1 MISSGS
7 LAIERLLAGTG
18 FTAAKPA
25 SLALLSGPGA
35 KLHVA
40 SSIPSREAGASP
52 LPTGLDAVD
61 QLLGGGLPRGRLT
74 ELVGRKSGGRFS
86 VVLAALAS
94 ATSAGDAAALVD
106 RGGHFDPQAAL
117 EAGVELE
124 RILWARPRRVKE
136 ALAAAEML
144 LATGF
149 PLVAVELGLPPLS
162 GAPPEAAW
170 VRLARAAESEHAAF
184 VLSTPYRVSGFAA
197 GAVVRMDEG
206 RPVWVGGGGGAPRL
220 LTGKAS
226 RLFLEREQRGSSR
239 AGEPLSLSVA
249 EGAFATRFF
258 PLPARSPFCHPEPLA
273 SARDRLREGSLPST
287 RLASALA

>member
-1 MISSGS
+1 MSASGS
-7 LAIERLLAGTG
+7 LAIERLLAGPG
-18 FTAAKPA
+18 FAAKPS

-40 SSIPSREAGASP
+40 SAMPAREEPASP
-52 LPTGLDAVD
+52 LPTGLEPIDR
-61 QLLGGGLPRGRLT
+61 LLGGGLPRGRLT
-74 ELVGRKSGGRFS
+74 ELVGRAASGRFS

-149 PLVAVELGLPPLS
+149 PLVAVELGLAPLS
-162 GAPPEAAW
+162 GAAPEAAW
-170 VRLARAAESEHAAF
+170 VRLARAAESERAAF

-197 GAVVRMDEG
+197 GAVLRMDAE
-206 RPVWVGGGGGAPRL
+206 RPVWVGASPRL
-220 LTGKAS
+220 LLGTAS
-226 RLFLEREQRGSSR
+226 RLSLERELHGSAR
-239 AGEPLSLSVA
+239 AGEILSLHVTGSLLPLSPG
-249 EGAFATRFF
+249 EGRGEGG
-258 PLPARSPFCHPEPLA
+258 ARAGKFL
-273 SARDRLREGSLPST
+273 
-287 RLASALA
+287 SALA

>member
-1 MISSGS
+1 MTVSAP
-7 LAIERLLAGTG
+7 LAVERLLAGSG
-18 FTAAKPA
+18 FAAKPA

-40 SSIPSREAGASP
+40 SALPSRETGASP
-52 LPTGLDAVD
+52 LPTGLDSID
-61 QLLGGGLPRGRLT
+61 RLLGGGLARGRLT
-74 ELVGRKSGGRFS
+74 ELVGRKSSGRFS
-86 VVLAALAS
+86 VVVAALAS

-106 RGGHFDPQAAL
+106 RGGHFDPQAAR

-162 GAPPEAAW
+162 GAAPEAAW
-170 VRLARAAESEHAAF
+170 VRLARAAESEQAAL

-197 GAVVRMDEG
+197 SAVVRMEEG
-206 RPVWVGGGGGAPRL
+206 RSAWVGGSGAPRL
-220 LTGKAS
+220 LVGAGS
-226 RLFLEREQRGSSR
+226 RLFLERELRGAAR
-239 AGEPLSLSVA
+239 AGETLSLRVNGSLSS
-249 EGAFATRFF
+249 RSLS
-258 PLPARSPFCHPEPLA
+258 PLPARGE
-273 SARDRLREGSLPST
+273 RVRVRGVST
-287 RLASALA
+287 ALA

>member
-1 MISSGS
+1 VSASGS
-7 LAIERLLAGTG
+7 LAIERLLAGPG
-18 FTAAKPA
+18 FAAKPS

-40 SSIPSREAGASP
+40 SAMPAREEPDSP
-52 LPTGLDAVD
+52 LPTGLEPIDR
-61 QLLGGGLPRGRLT
+61 LLGGGLPRGRLT
-74 ELVGRKSGGRFS
+74 ELVGRAASGRFS

-117 EAGVELE
+117 EAGVLLE

-162 GAPPEAAW
+162 GAAPEAAW
-170 VRLARAAESEHAAF
+170 VRLARAAESERAAF

-197 GAVVRMDEG
+197 GAVVRMDET
-206 RPVWVGGGGGAPRL
+206 RPVWVGGGASPRL
-220 LTGKAS
+220 LLGTAS
-226 RLFLEREQRGSSR
+226 RLSLERELHGSAR
-239 AGEPLSLSVA
+239 RTGTLSLRVA
-249 EGAFATRFF
+249 EALLQTFS
-258 PLPARSPFCHPEPLA
+258 PLPARGERVRVRDVSSL
-273 SARDRLREGSLPST
+273 SA
-287 RLASALA
+287 